1 MRVTRITVS
10 IPAPQLPMLVSNL
23 LGVASLIGLVV
34 SIGALAGNWWW
45 STLSGSL
52 AGLGLAWVAMSHAQ
66 AAADAAASQ
75 PAGAGEAG
83 PAAGPPL
90 RVAGGAGR

>member
-10 IPAPQLPMLVSNL
+10 IPTPQLPMLVSNL
-23 LGVASLIGLVV
+23 LGLASLVGLVV

-45 STLSGSL
+45 SGLSGSL
-52 AGLGLAWVAMSHAQ
+52 VGLGLAWVAMSHAQ
-66 AAADAAASQ
+66 AAATAAE
-75 PAGAGEAG
+75 PAGGETA
-83 PAAGPPL
+83 PAAGSPL